1 MTTEKKGCLAFA
13 VCGSFCT
20 LETALEAA
28 RMLTLQGWDLLPIM
42 SFAAGQD
49 TRFGTGTFW
58 KERLEALT
66 GHPVLDTL
74 LTAKTMEC
82 QQENI
87 TITSVADGRMLG
99 FLTIRELCTIV
110 GVALD
115 NAIAAV
121 RAEPDPEKRLIKV
134 AVYSQGGFAMLRF
147 EHYTEAAPAL
157 DADGLPQ
164 QGSDLKSVRTT
175 VGQHGGSMTMHWE
188 NNWCTLR
195 ILFPL
200 PKNK

>member
-1 MTTEKKGCLAFA
+1 MTTQKKGSAAFA

-74 LTAKTMEC
+74 QAVEPLGPRQMAQALVIAPCTGNTAAKLCNGITDTPVLMATKAHMRNGKPLVIAISTNDALGASFK
-82 QQENI
+82 NI
-87 TITSVADGRMLG
+87 GMLMNMKNIYFVPFGQDDCVKKPNSLVCDGKQVVDTINEVMAGRQ
-99 FLTIRELCTIV
+99 IQPV
-110 GVALD
+110 
-115 NAIAAV
+115 
-121 RAEPDPEKRLIKV
+121 
-134 AVYSQGGFAMLRF
+134 
-147 EHYTEAAPAL
+147 
-157 DADGLPQ
+157 
-164 QGSDLKSVRTT
+164 
-175 VGQHGGSMTMHWE
+175 
-188 NNWCTLR
+188 
-195 ILFPL
+195 IL
-200 PKNK
+200 